1 MKVRSFAKQA
11 IYFIIYTYW
20 ASTLYKWGNVFLSS
34 ESDTESSAALV
45 AIQVPIIV
53 IAASLIWIGKFRNP
67 PSIEIHWLLNTLK
80 LTILTSLAISILG
93 YFAWQYSPKYILG
106 DTLRLMICW
115 CCYFGILIALQNL
128 GKETENTIKISIG
141 LLLSMAILDGSLI
154 LVEFARNPGPK
165 IHSSVYIFLVPAA
178 LFFFKN
184 RPILKL
190 FSLILFI
197 AAALAS
203 GKRGTLLA
211 AIISL
216 ALATGIIY
224 SRDLFSGR
232 TLVFRRSHLL
242 RAAFLSVITGL
253 SLILLDAVIPKES
266 VLFRQSLQLLNNIA
280 SIFNDYV
287 LHDEV
292 DGSYQSRINEWL
304 NVKEFYQ
311 RSPELI
317 LFGGG
322 LGAEIDMIHDSSVY
336 SDSGRMHHVHI
347 GWIAYFLRNGLL
359 GIILLLGYFG
369 ANMLIALKGMK
380 SGIDRSFPSALLF
393 ITLFELFLSAKSSLM
408 FQIFY
413 PYTAILAGICI
424 FKIYTNR
431 TTSIAPQ
438 KLLSPAALLN
448 REIIDSLSSK
458 ANTNRIR
465 STRSLPHSNA

>member
-1 MKVRSFAKQA
+1 
-11 IYFIIYTYW
+11 
-20 ASTLYKWGNVFLSS
+20 
-34 ESDTESSAALV
+34 
-45 AIQVPIIV
+45 
-53 IAASLIWIGKFRNP
+53 
-67 PSIEIHWLLNTLK
+67 
-80 LTILTSLAISILG
+80 
-93 YFAWQYSPKYILG
+93 
-106 DTLRLMICW
+106 
-115 CCYFGILIALQNL
+115 
-128 GKETENTIKISIG
+128 
-141 LLLSMAILDGSLI
+141 MAILDGSLI